1 MKHDPYFKYL
11 AAALIAGVIL
21 AIIDPTPDLA
31 RPGCSPAVTAN
42 TTITVA
48 AKG

>member
-21 AIIDPTPDLA
+21 AIIDPTPALA
-31 RPGCSPAVTAN
+31 RPERSPAVTIN
-42 TTITVA
+42 TAVTVA